1 MNWTILIA
9 LFLIVFEAVYEGLVV
24 RGKSLASEVVELVY
38 RAVLT
43 LVLFAWVTG
52 AKSIIN
58 IDIQFIRIIVGY
70 VFLRFSIF
78 DVIWNF
84 AAGQPINF
92 VGSTKLFDKFLQ
104 EIRNLWG
111 MNSIWF
117 VRFIAGFW
125 GVAWLLGK

>member
-78 DVIWNF
+78 DVIWNL

-92 VGSTKLFDKFLQ
+92 IGSTKLFDKFLQ
-104 EIRNLWG
+104 KIRNLWG

-117 VRFIAGFW
+117 VRFIAVFW

>member
-1 MNWTILIA
+1 MNWSILIA
-9 LFLIVFEAVYEGLVV
+9 LFLIVFEAVYEGLAI
-24 RGKSLASEVVELVY
+24 RGKHLASEVVELVY
-38 RAVLT
+38 RAVLI

-52 AKSIIN
+52 IKSIIN
-58 IDIQFIRIIVGY
+58 IDVQFIRIIVGY

-104 EIRNLWG
+104 VIRNLWG
-111 MNSIWF
+111 MNPIWF